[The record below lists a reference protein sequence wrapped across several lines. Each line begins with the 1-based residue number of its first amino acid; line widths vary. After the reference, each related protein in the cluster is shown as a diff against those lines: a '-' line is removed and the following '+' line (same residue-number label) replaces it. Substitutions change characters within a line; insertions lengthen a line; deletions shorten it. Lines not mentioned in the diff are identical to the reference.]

1 MKHIEANLPR
11 EEFTRVH
18 RSFIVRMDRIADIT
32 EHNLMIDKHI
42 IPIGAMYKNDLLKK
56 LNIL

>member
-1 MKHIEANLPR
+1 
-11 EEFTRVH
+11 
-18 RSFIVRMDRIADIT
+18 MDRIADIT